1 MPHFPEMTLA
11 FASVDEATDRAVLIW
26 EGFSRDEVFAA
37 LRNEEGTW
45 SDAAL
50 PTTPAPG
57 IDDLRNFSMLESKEA
72 ETLSK
77 EALAAL
83 SSLKPMRAK
92 SLEGSVPTVLRH

>member
-1 MPHFPEMTLA
+1 MKLA
-11 FASVDEATDRAVLIW
+11 FASLDEATDRALLIW
-26 EGFSRDEVFAA
+26 EGSSRDEVFSA

-45 SDAAL
+45 SDGGL
-50 PTTPAPG
+50 PGSPPPPG
-57 IDDLRNFSMLESKEA
+57 IDDLRNFWMLESKEA

-92 SLEGSVPTVLRH
+92 SLEGSVPTVRRH

>member
-1 MPHFPEMTLA
+1 MKLA
-11 FASVDEATDRAVLIW
+11 FTALDEATDRAMLIW
-26 EGFSRDEVFAA
+26 EGSPGEVFAA

-45 SDAAL
+45 SDGGL
-50 PTTPAPG
+50 PGGSPSPG
-57 IDDLRNFSMLESKEA
+57 IDDLRNFWMLESKEA

-92 SLEGSVPTVLRH
+92 SRWGSVPTVRR

>member
-1 MPHFPEMTLA
+1 MKF
-11 FASVDEATDRAVLIW
+11 FSASLDEATDRALLIW
-26 EGFSRDEVFAA
+26 EGSPGEIFSA
-37 LRNEEGTW
+37 LRNKEGAW

-50 PTTPAPG
+50 PGSPPPG

-92 SLEGSVPTVLRH
+92 SLEGSVPIVRRH